1 MKGIQQFC
9 VENGGGTRVVAQ
21 EFVEC
26 PNNEK
31 VCSSAQGTIN
41 LITSMN
47 RDQMYGFENGDHID
61 STFVINQ
68 IAAINVETF
77 LTRKGRVFLKCIYN
91 KFKKEGLE
99 TFRDLIFA
107 AETELDKNRSKQ
119 LESIICAFP
128 KYFREVA
135 NSFNDEIN
143 TCSDDMTHILTKD
156 SCWLPINSITTKDL
170 QWILKAALGRL
181 DEINWTGNLETIDQ
195 EKININLFRK
205 DCKNPKLRNIY
216 FRLIHNDFFT
226 HRRMY
231 KFKMTESPNCPR
243 CNNLETT
250 KHLLWEC
257 NDSKKIW
264 DLYNEVLEK
273 SNLQNGKINVY
284 EDIYYTDDTKVLA
297 TIKMKIVQ
305 ELIQIDRPKGWTI
318 ALIEKLIV
326 NLRNME
332 IFNGDG
338 KRNLEQIKTD
348 WIHFMNLS

>member
-1 MKGIQQFC
+1 
-9 VENGGGTRVVAQ
+9 
-21 EFVEC
+21 
-26 PNNEK
+26 
-31 VCSSAQGTIN
+31 
-41 LITSMN
+41 
-47 RDQMYGFENGDHID
+47 
-61 STFVINQ
+61 
-68 IAAINVETF
+68 
-77 LTRKGRVFLKCIYN
+77 
-91 KFKKEGLE
+91 
-99 TFRDLIFA
+99 
-107 AETELDKNRSKQ
+107 
-119 LESIICAFP
+119 
-128 KYFREVA
+128 
-135 NSFNDEIN
+135 
-143 TCSDDMTHILTKD
+143 MTHILTKD

-205 DCKNPKLRNIY
+205 NCKNPKLRNIY

-284 EDIYYTDDTKVLA
+284 EDIYYTDDTKALA

-338 KRNLEQIKTD
+338 KRNLEQIKND